1 MAQGITDT
9 RQAQEESAR
18 EVGRQLATL
27 AVVKFGS
34 QRQAAAAVGVDVS
47 TLCRLFRG
55 QQIATLSV
63 VARMAAAVG
72 RSVVSTSAGCWL
84 LA

>member
-1 MAQGITDT
+1 MTVT
-9 RQAQEESAR
+9 RQTQEESAR
-18 EVGRQLATL
+18 MVGRQLARL

-47 TLCRLFRG
+47 TLCRLLRG
-55 QQIATLSV
+55 QQIPTLSV
-63 VARMAAAVG
+63 VARMAATVG
-72 RSVVSTSAGCWL
+72 RSVVSTSGGCWL